1 MVSGVD
7 DRQAAANGVTRDV
20 WLSGI
25 TADYLKDVQITVVQ
39 GRAFSNADSPQSP
52 PVAIVNETA
61 ARVFWPDESPLNQ
74 SITLSELDGSTT
86 TRRIVGVTRDTRTL
100 GYDLRKRAQVYIP
113 YAQSPT
119 PALDLVI
126 TSSKSAMRDLP
137 KTIRQV
143 VDTERPGQVVDRID
157 SFQERVDYSVSG
169 SRFSAWIFG
178 AFGVIAVVLAA
189 TGLGAVVTWWVTQRT
204 KEIGI
209 RVALGATT
217 AHVTRLVLT
226 EALVLVAA
234 GITTGL
240 GVAFASTRLLSN
252 WLYPIAPLDVTTF
265 VVCTALM
272 LAVAAIASYVP
283 ARRATRVDPV
293 VALRVE

>member
-1 MVSGVD
+1 
-7 DRQAAANGVTRDV
+7 
-20 WLSGI
+20 
-25 TADYLKDVQITVVQ
+25 
-39 GRAFSNADSPQSP
+39 
-52 PVAIVNETA
+52 VAIVNETA